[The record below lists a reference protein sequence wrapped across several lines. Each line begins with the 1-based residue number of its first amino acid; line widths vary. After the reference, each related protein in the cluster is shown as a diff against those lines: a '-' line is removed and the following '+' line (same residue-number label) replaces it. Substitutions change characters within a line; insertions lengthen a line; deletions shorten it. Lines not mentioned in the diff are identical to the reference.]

1 MATRWGI
8 LGCGSIAGRFAE
20 GLKSAADA
28 TLAVVGSRSQE
39 KADAFGEKWGAGKAV
54 GSYEALVSDPNVD
67 VIYVATPHPMH
78 VTDSML
84 ALNAGKAV
92 LCEKP
97 FTVNRKEAEK
107 VVALA
112 REKKLFLMEGHWSRF
127 FPAMVKVREL
137 LKSGA
142 IGEPL
147 MMQADFGFRAG
158 VNPEGRLF
166 NLTLAGGGL
175 LDVGCYPIA
184 LASMVFGKPDQIAG
198 VAHLGETGV
207 DELAAM
213 SLRYPGGKV
222 AALTTACRANTPQEA
237 WVLGSEGN
245 LKISA
250 PWWNAKQIIV
260 KSETH
265 DIPFEGNGFNYEA
278 VHVGEC
284 LAAGKTES
292 DIMPLNETLDIMETM
307 DTLRAQWGL
316 KYPME

>member
-20 GLKSAADA
+20 GLKTASGAE
-28 TLAVVGSRSQE
+28 LAVVGSRSQE
-39 KADAFGEKWGAGKAV
+39 KAEAFGAKWGAGKAV

-78 VTDSML
+78 VADSML

-97 FTVNRKEAEK
+97 FTVNRAEAEK

-112 REKKLFLMEGHWSRF
+112 RQKNLFLMEGHWSRF
-127 FPAMVKVREL
+127 FPAMVTVREM
-137 LKSGA
+137 LKAGA

-147 MMQADFGFRAG
+147 MLTADFGFRAG
-158 VNPEGRLF
+158 VNPESRLF
-166 NLTLAGGGL
+166 NLALAGGGL
-175 LDVGCYPIA
+175 LDVGCYTIS
-184 LASMVFGKPDQIAG
+184 LASMVFGKPDQVAG
-198 VAHLGETGV
+198 VAQLGSTGV

-213 SLRYPGGKV
+213 ALHFPGGQV
-222 AALTTACRANTPQEA
+222 AALTTGVRVNTPQDA
-237 WVLGSEGN
+237 FVLGSDGN

-250 PWWNAKQIIV
+250 PWWNPKQIIV
-260 KSETH
+260 KGETH

-278 VHVGEC
+278 VHVSEC

-292 DIMPLNETLDIMETM
+292 DIMPLDETLNIMETM